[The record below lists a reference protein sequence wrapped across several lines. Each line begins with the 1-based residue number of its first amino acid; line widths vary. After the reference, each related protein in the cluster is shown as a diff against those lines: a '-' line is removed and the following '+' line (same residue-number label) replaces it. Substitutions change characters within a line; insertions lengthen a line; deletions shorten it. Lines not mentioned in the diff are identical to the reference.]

1 VSGVGNERSINCGG
15 AVQLGANDLADSK
28 GELENQISVST
39 RSWYQSNT
47 RVSCPR
53 EPRAV
58 QIKHWSLHLAS
69 RCTEVVFP
77 QRDDLSL
84 SKNMTSLCT
93 GNFGVVLDFLS
104 SHLLGEA
111 EVSQWRSA
119 INRYDFPLGAT
130 QPKFDH
136 EQSVQ

>member
-1 VSGVGNERSINCGG
+1 MVVVQSNLEPMTSRIPKASSRTKSVSQPAHGINPTHVYHALESLGLFKSNTGRSISQ
-15 AVQLGANDLADSK
+15 ADVQ
-28 GELENQISVST
+28 
-39 RSWYQSNT
+39 RSF
-47 RVSCPR
+47 
-53 EPRAV
+53 
-58 QIKHWSLHLAS
+58 
-69 RCTEVVFP
+69 FP
-77 QRDDLSL
+77 QRDDFSL
-84 SKNMTSLCT
+84 SKNIISLCT

-136 EQSVQ
+136 EQSVQYYPG